1 MAYEDMGHF
10 VSGMVNALRTF
21 QDTFR
26 YLEAEMM
33 GMAYGTAGHLG
44 EIRSNQ
50 PIKDISVERNTLCG
64 FT

>member
-1 MAYEDMGHF
+1 MAYEDMDHF
-10 VSGMVNALRTF
+10 VSGVVNALRTF

-33 GMAYGTAGHLG
+33 GMAYSTAGHMG
-44 EIRSNQ
+44 EILNNQ
-50 PIKDISVERNTLCG
+50 PIKDISVGQNTLCR

>member
-1 MAYEDMGHF
+1 MAYEDMDHF
-10 VSGMVNALRTF
+10 VSSMVNALCTF

-33 GMAYGTAGHLG
+33 GMAYGTAVHLG

-50 PIKDISVERNTLCG
+50 PIKDISVERNALCG